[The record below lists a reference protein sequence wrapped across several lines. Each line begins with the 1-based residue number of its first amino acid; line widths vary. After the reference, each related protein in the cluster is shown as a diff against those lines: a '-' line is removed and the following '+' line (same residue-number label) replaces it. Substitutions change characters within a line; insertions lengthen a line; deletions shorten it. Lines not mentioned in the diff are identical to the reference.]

1 MTSLPMKVPNARS
14 ITSIK
19 QLIVNP
25 TRTFRLVINPTIN
38 SMAFHHSILTMLHTN
53 WHLNPTNFQKGHLL
67 KCATCTSRG
76 HPHSNNKRN
85 PMQLIQRIFVGKK
98 KLQNNKIAIFQG
110 NVFQNR
116 HLWKSLFPASCSDH
130 SAQYLDSASLL
141 QCIWHLASSTTTCAE
156 QKTKSSQAVCK
167 ADQSP
172 ST

>member
-1 MTSLPMKVPNARS
+1 MYNLGSDFL
-14 ITSIK
+14 
-19 QLIVNP
+19 
-25 TRTFRLVINPTIN
+25 
-38 SMAFHHSILTMLHTN
+38 
-53 WHLNPTNFQKGHLL
+53 
-67 KCATCTSRG
+67 
-76 HPHSNNKRN
+76 PHSNNKRN

-156 QKTKSSQAVCK
+156 QKTKSSQAVAK
-167 ADQSP
+167 QTRAQVLKY
-172 ST
+172 